1 MNKDN
6 FYKLYNDVEDINNI
20 INEFHKLYYYSSC
33 IGGTWKNTKWMGVPI
48 QKCPMDLIIYQ
59 ELIYSIRPD
68 IIIET
73 GTKVGGSALFFANI
87 CDNIK
92 HGQLITVDIDKVG
105 KLPIHNRITYLNG
118 SSVDNNIVDFIK
130 HRCENKKVMVIL
142 DSDHSE
148 DHVLK
153 ELNIYSGFVSV
164 GSYLIVEDT
173 NISNSPVYGI
183 EGKGPLEAVF
193 KFINNNDNFVIDKS
207 KEKFYFTFNP
217 NGYLLRLK

>member
-48 QKCPMDLIIYQ
+48 QKCPMDMIIYQ

-87 CDNIK
+87 
-92 HGQLITVDIDKVG
+92 
-105 KLPIHNRITYLNG
+105 
-118 SSVDNNIVDFIK
+118 
-130 HRCENKKVMVIL
+130 CENKKVMVIL

-217 NGYLLRLK
+217 NGYLLRL